1 MLELAILGL
10 LKERAMHGY
19 QLKKR
24 LADTLGSFWQV
35 SYGSL
40 YPALKRL
47 QADASVEVTFP
58 AEEVGR
64 RKNVYRIT
72 PKGEAIFAELLE
84 GVSHDATGDNGFS
97 VRFAF
102 FGYLKPETRIRLLE
116 RRRAFLESRWSTLKQ
131 SMQSYKERID
141 TYTLSL
147 MNHELATT
155 ETDIR
160 WLEELIKTEQ
170 RQVFEPLP
178 EPEPTPAKLKT
189 TRRRSASSEP
199 RPARVRNTT
208 PRATRTTASLRTP
221 RTPRSTPAIPAPEA
235 VDAIPSKERAR

>member
-47 QADASVEVTFP
+47 QREGGVEMIFP
-58 AEEVGR
+58 REQVGR

-72 PKGEAIFAELLE
+72 EQGEALFADLLE
-84 GVSHDATGDNGFS
+84 RAGQEATEDSGFS

-102 FGYLKPETRIRLLE
+102 FKYLKPETRIRLLE
-116 RRRAFLESRWSTLKQ
+116 RRRAYLEGRWSNIRASL
-131 SMQSYKERID
+131 QSYKERID
-141 TYTLSL
+141 SYTLSL
-147 MNHELATT
+147 MNHELAAT

-160 WLEELIKTEQ
+160 WLEDLIQAEQ
-170 RQVFEPLP
+170 RQVQPP
-178 EPEPTPAKLKT
+178 QKRVA
-189 TRRRSASSEP
+189 R
-199 RPARVRNTT
+199 RPARLAQR
-208 PRATRTTASLRTP
+208 
-221 RTPRSTPAIPAPEA
+221 
-235 VDAIPSKERAR
+235 ERA

>member
-47 QADASVEVTFP
+47 QREGGVEMIFP
-58 AEEVGR
+58 KEQVGR

-72 PKGEAIFAELLE
+72 TAGEKLFTELLE
-84 GVSHDATGDNGFS
+84 QAGRDSAEDSAFQ
-97 VRFAF
+97 VRLAF
-102 FGYLKPETRIRLLE
+102 FRYLKPETRIRLLE
-116 RRRAFLESRWSTLKQ
+116 RRRAFLETRWSTLKQ
-131 SMQSYKERID
+131 SLQSYKERID
-141 TYTLSL
+141 NYTLSL
-147 MNHELATT
+147 MNHELAAT

-160 WLEELIKTEQ
+160 WLEDLIKAEQ
-170 RQVFEPLP
+170 RQVPA
-178 EPEPTPAKLKT
+178 TPSAPRQ
-189 TRRRSASSEP
+189 RRR
-199 RPARVRNTT
+199 
-208 PRATRTTASLRTP
+208 ATSGLPT
-221 RTPRSTPAIPAPEA
+221 
-235 VDAIPSKERAR
+235 KERA

>member
-24 LADTLGSFWQV
+24 LADTLGGFWQV

-47 QADASVEVTFP
+47 QREEAVEMIFP
-58 AEEVGR
+58 KEQVGR

-72 PKGEAIFAELLE
+72 EKGDAVFADLLE
-84 GVSHDATGDNGFS
+84 RVGHEATQDGNFS

-102 FGYLKPETRIRLLE
+102 FRYLKPEARIRLLE
-116 RRRAFLESRWSTLKQ
+116 RRRALLEGRWADLKESVQ
-131 SMQSYKERID
+131 RLKEGID
-141 TYTLSL
+141 GYTLSL
-147 MNHELATT
+147 MNHELAAT

-160 WLEELIKTEQ
+160 WLDDLIQAEQ
-170 RQVFEPLP
+170 RAVQG
-178 EPEPTPAKLKT
+178 
-189 TRRRSASSEP
+189 
-199 RPARVRNTT
+199 
-208 PRATRTTASLRTP
+208 
-221 RTPRSTPAIPAPEA
+221 PAPR
-235 VDAIPSKERAR
+235 RARRKRLSEGSGLPQRSVSR

>member
-47 QADASVEVTFP
+47 QREGAVEMIFP
-58 AEEVGR
+58 REQIGR

-72 PKGEAIFAELLE
+72 EMGEGLLGELLE
-84 GVSHDATGDNGFS
+84 RAGQEATEDSGFS

-102 FGYLKPETRIRLLE
+102 FKYLKPETRIRLLE
-116 RRRAFLESRWSTLKQ
+116 RRRAFLESRWSTIKASL
-131 SMQSYKERID
+131 QSYKEQID
-141 TYTLSL
+141 SYTLSL
-147 MNHELATT
+147 MNHQLAAT

-160 WLEELIKTEQ
+160 WLEDLIQAEQ
-170 RQVFEPLP
+170 RQVQPP
-178 EPEPTPAKLKT
+178 EKRVA
-189 TRRRSASSEP
+189 R
-199 RPARVRNTT
+199 RPARLAQR
-208 PRATRTTASLRTP
+208 
-221 RTPRSTPAIPAPEA
+221 
-235 VDAIPSKERAR
+235 ERA

>member
-35 SYGSL
+35 WSYGSL

-47 QADASVEVTFP
+47 QREGAIEMIFP
-58 AEEVGR
+58 REQVGR

-72 PKGEAIFAELLE
+72 AKGEELFAELLE
-84 GVSHDATGDNGFS
+84 GAGHEATDDSGFS

-102 FGYLKPETRIRLLE
+102 FQYLKPETRIRLLE
-116 RRRAFLESRWSTLKQ
+116 RRRALLEGRWSEIRERC
-131 SMQSYKERID
+131 QSYKETID
-141 TYTLSL
+141 SWTLSL
-147 MNHELATT
+147 MNHQLAAT

-160 WLEELIKTEQ
+160 WLEDLIQAERNQ
-170 RQVFEPLP
+170 LP
-178 EPEPTPAKLKT
+178 ARPAGS
-189 TRRRSASSEP
+189 RGARAG
-199 RPARVRNTT
+199 RPAR
-208 PRATRTTASLRTP
+208 LRQGVQ
-221 RTPRSTPAIPAPEA
+221 R
-235 VDAIPSKERAR
+235 

>member
-47 QADASVEVTFP
+47 QREGGVEMIFP
-58 AEEVGR
+58 REQVGR

-72 PKGEAIFAELLE
+72 EQGEALFAELLE
-84 GVSHDATGDNGFS
+84 RAGQEATEDSGFS

-102 FGYLKPETRIRLLE
+102 FKYLKPETRIRLLE
-116 RRRAFLESRWSTLKQ
+116 RRRAFLEGRWSNIRTSL
-131 SMQSYKERID
+131 QSYKERID
-141 TYTLSL
+141 SYTLSL
-147 MNHELATT
+147 MNHELAAT

-160 WLEELIKTEQ
+160 WLEDLIQAEQ
-170 RQVFEPLP
+170 RQVQPP
-178 EPEPTPAKLKT
+178 EKRVA
-189 TRRRSASSEP
+189 R
-199 RPARVRNTT
+199 RPARLAQR
-208 PRATRTTASLRTP
+208 
-221 RTPRSTPAIPAPEA
+221 
-235 VDAIPSKERAR
+235 ERA

>member
-10 LKERAMHGY
+10 LKERGMHGY

-47 QADASVEVTFP
+47 QKEGAVEMIFP
-58 AEEVGR
+58 REQVGR

-72 PKGEAIFAELLE
+72 KQGEELFAELLVRAGQE
-84 GVSHDATGDNGFS
+84 ATEDNGFS

-102 FGYLKPETRIRLLE
+102 FKYLKPETRIRLLE
-116 RRRAFLESRWSTLKQ
+116 RRRAYLEGRGSKLKD
-131 SMQSYKERID
+131 SLHSLKESID
-141 TYTLSL
+141 SYTLSL
-147 MNHELATT
+147 MNHELAAT

-160 WLEELIKTEQ
+160 WLDDLIQAER
-170 RQVFEPLP
+170 RQ
-178 EPEPTPAKLKT
+178 PA
-189 TRRRSASSEP
+189 P
-199 RPARVRNTT
+199 PARSR
-208 PRATRTTASLRTP
+208 RASGL
-221 RTPRSTPAIPAPEA
+221 
-235 VDAIPSKERAR
+235 ARGSVQR